1 MRKTRKISILLR
13 IGLRAVVL
21 SLTLLPAGAAQEVGV
36 GDTLTILLPVD
47 APRSSMVVVTG
58 GTPKDAITVGN
69 CKTGEY
75 RSQDAEVVD
84 RDGETIATT
93 EVIVID
99 LGYRNDPVPFN
110 GIVLPTGMRLGS
122 FRGGGGCGPGYVGY
136 TAHILQ
142 EPVAVGRGGRGGE
155 R

>member
-1 MRKTRKISILLR
+1 
-13 IGLRAVVL
+13 
-21 SLTLLPAGAAQEVGV
+21 
-36 GDTLTILLPVD
+36 
-47 APRSSMVVVTG
+47 MVVVTG

-75 RSQDAEVVD
+75 RPQDAEVVD

-110 GIVLPTGMRLGS
+110 GVVLPTGMRLGS
-122 FRGGGGCGPGYVGY
+122 FRGGGGCGPGYAGY

-142 EPVAVGRGGRGGE
+142 EPVVVGRGGRGG
-155 R
+155 RGGGR